1 MYSIIGGDSK
11 TYGPVTADEVHRWIR
26 EGRADERTKVKEE
39 GSTEWRELGTISA
52 FFPALA
58 NVPPKI
64 SGRAGLNTVASEG
77 SVHIGDCLRQ
87 GWQVYRQ
94 DPWRI
99 TGIIVI
105 VFVAQ
110 FLLNSIPI
118 AGALFAFL
126 LNGPILGGVYFFCMQ
141 AIHGQTHGL
150 QDVTSTIRERFLPCF
165 LATTVSSLLAF
176 APLLVALI
184 PAAGLF
190 AASGVVME
198 ELVKHPNLLEPIRVW
213 VACCATGEEAYSIA
227 ILFAEAFKRLGR
239 SRPVKVFAT
248 DDDFP
253 VVPALTPL
261 WSSANWFEREAFD
274 LYGIVFDGHD
284 DLRRILTDYGFIG
297 HPMRKDFPVTG
308 HVEMRYDPE
317 QKRVIYQPVTIEP
330 REITPRIIREDNYGG
345 LH

>member
-64 SGRAGLNTVASEG
+64 SGRAGLNTVATEG

-150 QDVTSTIRERFLPCF
+150 QDVTSTIKERFLPCF

-176 APLLVALI
+176 APILVALI

-198 ELVKHPNLLEPIRVW
+198 ELIKHPNLILGIGLPLLAGAFAMFYLLICWSFAVPIA
-213 VACCATGEEAYSIA
+213 ACTNTDFWEALKLSWRGVRKNFWAYFGLLLALGLINLIG
-227 ILFAEAFKRLGR
+227 ILCL
-239 SRPVKVFAT
+239 
-248 DDDFP
+248 
-253 VVPALTPL
+253 VVGL
-261 WSSANWFEREAFD
+261 F
-274 LYGIVFDGHD
+274 
-284 DLRRILTDYGFIG
+284 
-297 HPMRKDFPVTG
+297 
-308 HVEMRYDPE
+308 
-317 QKRVIYQPVTIEP
+317 VTIP
-330 REITPRIIREDNYGG
+330 FTFLVTMVAYDQIFRTTHSR
-345 LH
+345 

>member
-64 SGRAGLNTVASEG
+64 SGRAGLNTVATEG

-150 QDVTSTIRERFLPCF
+150 QDVTSTIKERFLPCF

-198 ELVKHPNLLEPIRVW
+198 ELIKHPNLILGIGLPLLAGALAMFYLLICWSFAVPIA
-213 VACCATGEEAYSIA
+213 ACTNTDFWEALKLSWRGVRKNFWAYFGLLLALGLINLIG
-227 ILFAEAFKRLGR
+227 ILCL
-239 SRPVKVFAT
+239 
-248 DDDFP
+248 
-253 VVPALTPL
+253 VVGL
-261 WSSANWFEREAFD
+261 F
-274 LYGIVFDGHD
+274 
-284 DLRRILTDYGFIG
+284 
-297 HPMRKDFPVTG
+297 
-308 HVEMRYDPE
+308 
-317 QKRVIYQPVTIEP
+317 VTIPFTFLATMVAYEQIF
-330 REITPRIIREDNYGG
+330 RTTHSR
-345 LH
+345 

>member
-150 QDVTSTIRERFLPCF
+150 QDVTSTIKERFLPCF

-198 ELVKHPNLLEPIRVW
+198 ELVKHPCHNTRDEDAIRRREHHSSRRQ
-213 VACCATGEEAYSIA
+213 CAASSI
-227 ILFAEAFKRLGR
+227 ISVIPKRGHQ
-239 SRPVKVFAT
+239 SSSNHCQ
-248 DDDFP
+248 
-253 VVPALTPL
+253 PAVNDKH
-261 WSSANWFEREAFD
+261 SQ
-274 LYGIVFDGHD
+274 GHQQ
-284 DLRRILTDYGFIG
+284 
-297 HPMRKDFPVTG
+297 V
-308 HVEMRYDPE
+308 
-317 QKRVIYQPVTIEP
+317 
-330 REITPRIIREDNYGG
+330 
-345 LH
+345 

>member
-64 SGRAGLNTVASEG
+64 SGRSGSNTVATEG
-77 SVHIGDCLRQ
+77 SVHIGVCLRK

-141 AIHGQTHGL
+141 VIHGQTHGL
-150 QDVTSTIRERFLPCF
+150 QDVTSTIKERFLPCF

-190 AASGVVME
+190 AASGIVME
-198 ELVKHPNLLEPIRVW
+198 ELVKHPNLILGIGLPLLAGALAMFYLLICWSFAVPIA
-213 VACCATGEEAYSIA
+213 ACTNTDFWEALKLSWRGVRKNFWAYFGLLLALGLINLIG
-227 ILFAEAFKRLGR
+227 ILCL
-239 SRPVKVFAT
+239 
-248 DDDFP
+248 
-253 VVPALTPL
+253 VVGL
-261 WSSANWFEREAFD
+261 F
-274 LYGIVFDGHD
+274 
-284 DLRRILTDYGFIG
+284 
-297 HPMRKDFPVTG
+297 
-308 HVEMRYDPE
+308 
-317 QKRVIYQPVTIEP
+317 VTIPFTFLATMVAYEQIF
-330 REITPRIIREDNYGG
+330 RTTHSR
-345 LH
+345 

>member
-64 SGRAGLNTVASEG
+64 SGRAGLNTVATEG

-150 QDVTSTIRERFLPCF
+150 QDVTSTIKERFLPCF

-190 AASGVVME
+190 AASGIVME
-198 ELVKHPNLLEPIRVW
+198 ELVKHPNLILGIGLPLLAGALAMFYLLICWSFAVPIA
-213 VACCATGEEAYSIA
+213 ACTNTDFWEALKLSWRGVRKNFWAYFGL
-227 ILFAEAFKRLGR
+227 LFALGLINLIGILCL
-239 SRPVKVFAT
+239 
-248 DDDFP
+248 
-253 VVPALTPL
+253 VVGL
-261 WSSANWFEREAFD
+261 F
-274 LYGIVFDGHD
+274 
-284 DLRRILTDYGFIG
+284 
-297 HPMRKDFPVTG
+297 
-308 HVEMRYDPE
+308 
-317 QKRVIYQPVTIEP
+317 VTIPFTFLATMVAYEQIF
-330 REITPRIIREDNYGG
+330 RTTHSR
-345 LH
+345 

>member
-64 SGRAGLNTVASEG
+64 SGRAGLNTVATEG

-126 LNGPILGGVYFFCMQ
+126 LNGPILGGVYFFCIQ

-150 QDVTSTIRERFLPCF
+150 QDVTSTIKERFLPCF

-176 APLLVALI
+176 APILVALI

-198 ELVKHPNLLEPIRVW
+198 ELVKHPNLILGIGLPLLAGALAMFYLLICWSFAVPIA
-213 VACCATGEEAYSIA
+213 ACTNTDFWEALKLSWRGVRKNFWAYFGLLLALGLINLIG
-227 ILFAEAFKRLGR
+227 ILCL
-239 SRPVKVFAT
+239 
-248 DDDFP
+248 
-253 VVPALTPL
+253 VVGL
-261 WSSANWFEREAFD
+261 F
-274 LYGIVFDGHD
+274 
-284 DLRRILTDYGFIG
+284 
-297 HPMRKDFPVTG
+297 
-308 HVEMRYDPE
+308 
-317 QKRVIYQPVTIEP
+317 VTIPFTFLATMVAYEQIF
-330 REITPRIIREDNYGG
+330 RTTHSR
-345 LH
+345 

>member
-64 SGRAGLNTVASEG
+64 SGRAGLNTVATEG

-150 QDVTSTIRERFLPCF
+150 QDVTSTIKERFLPCF

-198 ELVKHPNLLEPIRVW
+198 ELVKHPNLILGIGLPLLAGALAMFYLLICWSFAVPIA
-213 VACCATGEEAYSIA
+213 ACTNTDFWEALKLSWRGVRKNFWAYFGLLLSLGLINLIG
-227 ILFAEAFKRLGR
+227 ILCL
-239 SRPVKVFAT
+239 
-248 DDDFP
+248 
-253 VVPALTPL
+253 VVGL
-261 WSSANWFEREAFD
+261 F
-274 LYGIVFDGHD
+274 
-284 DLRRILTDYGFIG
+284 
-297 HPMRKDFPVTG
+297 
-308 HVEMRYDPE
+308 
-317 QKRVIYQPVTIEP
+317 VTIPFTFLATMVAYEQIF
-330 REITPRIIREDNYGG
+330 RTTHSR
-345 LH
+345 

>member
-39 GSTEWRELGTISA
+39 GSTEWRELGTIST

-64 SGRAGLNTVASEG
+64 SGRAGLNTVATEG

-150 QDVTSTIRERFLPCF
+150 QDVTSTIKERFLPCF

-176 APLLVALI
+176 APILVALI

-198 ELVKHPNLLEPIRVW
+198 ELVKHPNLILGIGLPLLAGALAMFYLLICWSFAVPIA
-213 VACCATGEEAYSIA
+213 ACTNTDFWEALKLSWRGVRKNFWAYFGLLLALGLINLIG
-227 ILFAEAFKRLGR
+227 ILCL
-239 SRPVKVFAT
+239 
-248 DDDFP
+248 
-253 VVPALTPL
+253 VVGL
-261 WSSANWFEREAFD
+261 F
-274 LYGIVFDGHD
+274 
-284 DLRRILTDYGFIG
+284 
-297 HPMRKDFPVTG
+297 
-308 HVEMRYDPE
+308 
-317 QKRVIYQPVTIEP
+317 VTIPFTFLATMVAYEQIF
-330 REITPRIIREDNYGG
+330 RTTHSR
-345 LH
+345 

>member
-1 MYSIIGGDSK
+1 
-11 TYGPVTADEVHRWIR
+11 
-26 EGRADERTKVKEE
+26 
-39 GSTEWRELGTISA
+39 LGTISA

-64 SGRAGLNTVASEG
+64 SGRAGLNTVATEG

-150 QDVTSTIRERFLPCF
+150 QDVTSTIKERFLPCF

-176 APLLVALI
+176 APILVALI

-198 ELVKHPNLLEPIRVW
+198 ELIKHPNLILGIGLPLLAGALAMFYLLICWSFAVPIA
-213 VACCATGEEAYSIA
+213 ACTNTDFWEALKLSWRGVRKNFWAYFGLLLSLGLINLIG
-227 ILFAEAFKRLGR
+227 ILCL
-239 SRPVKVFAT
+239 
-248 DDDFP
+248 
-253 VVPALTPL
+253 VVGL
-261 WSSANWFEREAFD
+261 F
-274 LYGIVFDGHD
+274 
-284 DLRRILTDYGFIG
+284 
-297 HPMRKDFPVTG
+297 
-308 HVEMRYDPE
+308 
-317 QKRVIYQPVTIEP
+317 VTIPFTFLATMVAYEQIF
-330 REITPRIIREDNYGG
+330 RTTHSR
-345 LH
+345 

>member
-198 ELVKHPNLLEPIRVW
+198 ELVKHPNLILGIGLPLLAGALAMFYLLICWSFAVPIA
-213 VACCATGEEAYSIA
+213 ACTNTDFWEALKLSWRGVRKNLWAYFGLLLALGLINLIG
-227 ILFAEAFKRLGR
+227 ILCL
-239 SRPVKVFAT
+239 
-248 DDDFP
+248 
-253 VVPALTPL
+253 VVGL
-261 WSSANWFEREAFD
+261 F
-274 LYGIVFDGHD
+274 
-284 DLRRILTDYGFIG
+284 
-297 HPMRKDFPVTG
+297 
-308 HVEMRYDPE
+308 
-317 QKRVIYQPVTIEP
+317 VTIPFTFLATMVAYEQIF
-330 REITPRIIREDNYGG
+330 RTTHSR
-345 LH
+345 

>member
-64 SGRAGLNTVASEG
+64 SGRAGLNTVATEG

-150 QDVTSTIRERFLPCF
+150 QDVTSTIKERFLPCF

-176 APLLVALI
+176 APILVALI

-198 ELVKHPNLLEPIRVW
+198 ELVKHPNLILGIGLPLLAGAIAMFYLLICWSFAVPIA
-213 VACCATGEEAYSIA
+213 ACTNTDFWEALKLSWRGVRKNFWAYFGLLLALGLINLIG
-227 ILFAEAFKRLGR
+227 ILCL
-239 SRPVKVFAT
+239 
-248 DDDFP
+248 
-253 VVPALTPL
+253 VVGL
-261 WSSANWFEREAFD
+261 F
-274 LYGIVFDGHD
+274 
-284 DLRRILTDYGFIG
+284 
-297 HPMRKDFPVTG
+297 
-308 HVEMRYDPE
+308 
-317 QKRVIYQPVTIEP
+317 VTIPFTFLATMVAYEQIF
-330 REITPRIIREDNYGG
+330 RTTHSR
-345 LH
+345 

>member
-39 GSTEWRELGTISA
+39 GSTEWRELGTIST

-64 SGRAGLNTVASEG
+64 SGRAGLNTVAAEG

-150 QDVTSTIRERFLPCF
+150 QDVTSTIKERFLPCF

-198 ELVKHPNLLEPIRVW
+198 ELIKHPNLILGIGLPLLAGALAMFYLLICWSFAVPIA
-213 VACCATGEEAYSIA
+213 ACTNTDFWEALKLSWCGVRKNFWAYFGL
-227 ILFAEAFKRLGR
+227 LFALGLINLIGILCL
-239 SRPVKVFAT
+239 
-248 DDDFP
+248 
-253 VVPALTPL
+253 VVGL
-261 WSSANWFEREAFD
+261 F
-274 LYGIVFDGHD
+274 
-284 DLRRILTDYGFIG
+284 
-297 HPMRKDFPVTG
+297 
-308 HVEMRYDPE
+308 
-317 QKRVIYQPVTIEP
+317 VTIPFTFLATMVAYEQIF
-330 REITPRIIREDNYGG
+330 RTTHSR
-345 LH
+345 

>member
-64 SGRAGLNTVASEG
+64 SGRSGSNTVATEG

-150 QDVTSTIRERFLPCF
+150 QDVTSTIKERFLPCF

-198 ELVKHPNLLEPIRVW
+198 ELVKHPNLILGIGLPLLAGALAMFYLLICWSFAVPIA
-213 VACCATGEEAYSIA
+213 ACTNTDFWEALKLSWRGVRKNFWAYFGLLLALGLINLIG
-227 ILFAEAFKRLGR
+227 ILCL
-239 SRPVKVFAT
+239 
-248 DDDFP
+248 
-253 VVPALTPL
+253 VVGL
-261 WSSANWFEREAFD
+261 F
-274 LYGIVFDGHD
+274 
-284 DLRRILTDYGFIG
+284 
-297 HPMRKDFPVTG
+297 
-308 HVEMRYDPE
+308 
-317 QKRVIYQPVTIEP
+317 VTIPFTFLATMVAYEQIF
-330 REITPRIIREDNYGG
+330 RTTHSR
-345 LH
+345 

>member
-11 TYGPVTADEVHRWIR
+11 TYGPVAADEVHRWIR

-64 SGRAGLNTVASEG
+64 SGRAGLNTVATEG
-77 SVHIGDCLRQ
+77 SVHIGDCLRR

-150 QDVTSTIRERFLPCF
+150 QDVTSTIKERFLPCF

-198 ELVKHPNLLEPIRVW
+198 ELVKHPNLILGIGLPLLAGALAMFYLLICWSFAVPIA
-213 VACCATGEEAYSIA
+213 ACTNTDFWESLKLSWRGVRKNFWAYFGLLLALGLINLIG
-227 ILFAEAFKRLGR
+227 ILCL
-239 SRPVKVFAT
+239 
-248 DDDFP
+248 
-253 VVPALTPL
+253 VVGL
-261 WSSANWFEREAFD
+261 F
-274 LYGIVFDGHD
+274 
-284 DLRRILTDYGFIG
+284 
-297 HPMRKDFPVTG
+297 
-308 HVEMRYDPE
+308 
-317 QKRVIYQPVTIEP
+317 VTIPFTFLATMVAYEQIF
-330 REITPRIIREDNYGG
+330 RTTHSR
-345 LH
+345 

>member
-64 SGRAGLNTVASEG
+64 SGRAGLNTVATEG

-150 QDVTSTIRERFLPCF
+150 QDVTSTIKERFLPCF

-198 ELVKHPNLLEPIRVW
+198 ELVKHPNLILGIGLPLLAGALAMFYLLICWSFAVPIA
-213 VACCATGEEAYSIA
+213 ACTNTDFWEALKLSWRGVRKNFWAYFGLLLALGLINLIG
-227 ILFAEAFKRLGR
+227 ILCL
-239 SRPVKVFAT
+239 
-248 DDDFP
+248 
-253 VVPALTPL
+253 VVGL
-261 WSSANWFEREAFD
+261 F
-274 LYGIVFDGHD
+274 
-284 DLRRILTDYGFIG
+284 
-297 HPMRKDFPVTG
+297 
-308 HVEMRYDPE
+308 
-317 QKRVIYQPVTIEP
+317 VTIPFTFLVTMVAYEQIF
-330 REITPRIIREDNYGG
+330 RTTHSR
-345 LH
+345 

>member
-64 SGRAGLNTVASEG
+64 SGRAGLNTVATEG

-150 QDVTSTIRERFLPCF
+150 QDVTSTIKERFLPCF

-198 ELVKHPNLLEPIRVW
+198 ELVKHPNLILGIGLPLLAGALAMFYLLICWSFAVPIA
-213 VACCATGEEAYSIA
+213 ACTNTDFWEALKLSWCGVRKNFWAYFGL
-227 ILFAEAFKRLGR
+227 LFALGLINLIGILCL
-239 SRPVKVFAT
+239 
-248 DDDFP
+248 
-253 VVPALTPL
+253 VVGL
-261 WSSANWFEREAFD
+261 F
-274 LYGIVFDGHD
+274 
-284 DLRRILTDYGFIG
+284 
-297 HPMRKDFPVTG
+297 
-308 HVEMRYDPE
+308 
-317 QKRVIYQPVTIEP
+317 VTIPFTFLATMVAYEQIF
-330 REITPRIIREDNYGG
+330 RTTHSR
-345 LH
+345 

>member
-64 SGRAGLNTVASEG
+64 SGRSGSNTVATEG

-150 QDVTSTIRERFLPCF
+150 QDVTSTIKERFLPCF

-198 ELVKHPNLLEPIRVW
+198 ELVKHPNLILGIGLPLLAGAIAMFYLLICWSFAVPIA
-213 VACCATGEEAYSIA
+213 ACTNTDFWEALKLSWRGVRKNFWAYFGLLLALGLINLIG
-227 ILFAEAFKRLGR
+227 ILCL
-239 SRPVKVFAT
+239 
-248 DDDFP
+248 
-253 VVPALTPL
+253 VVGL
-261 WSSANWFEREAFD
+261 F
-274 LYGIVFDGHD
+274 
-284 DLRRILTDYGFIG
+284 
-297 HPMRKDFPVTG
+297 
-308 HVEMRYDPE
+308 
-317 QKRVIYQPVTIEP
+317 VTIPFTFLATMVAYEQIF
-330 REITPRIIREDNYGG
+330 RTTHSR
-345 LH
+345 

>member
-39 GSTEWRELGTISA
+39 GSTEWRELGTIST

-64 SGRAGLNTVASEG
+64 SGRAGLNTVATEG

-150 QDVTSTIRERFLPCF
+150 QDVTSTIKERFLPCF

-198 ELVKHPNLLEPIRVW
+198 ELVKHPNLILGIGLPLLAGALAMFYLLICWSFAVPIAACTNTDFWEALKLSWRGVRKNFW
-213 VACCATGEEAYSIA
+213 AYFGLLLALGLINLIGILCLVVGLFVTIPFTFLATMVAYDQI
-227 ILFAEAFKRLGR
+227 FR
-239 SRPVKVFAT
+239 AT
-248 DDDFP
+248 D
-253 VVPALTPL
+253 
-261 WSSANWFEREAFD
+261 SR
-274 LYGIVFDGHD
+274 
-284 DLRRILTDYGFIG
+284 
-297 HPMRKDFPVTG
+297 
-308 HVEMRYDPE
+308 
-317 QKRVIYQPVTIEP
+317 
-330 REITPRIIREDNYGG
+330 
-345 LH
+345 

>member
-64 SGRAGLNTVASEG
+64 SGRAGLNTVATEG

-150 QDVTSTIRERFLPCF
+150 QDVTSTIKERFLPCF

-198 ELVKHPNLLEPIRVW
+198 ELVKHPNLILGIGLPLLAGAFAMFYLLICWSFAVPIA
-213 VACCATGEEAYSIA
+213 ACTNTDFWEALKLSWRGVRKNFWAYFGLLLALGLINLIG
-227 ILFAEAFKRLGR
+227 ILCL
-239 SRPVKVFAT
+239 
-248 DDDFP
+248 
-253 VVPALTPL
+253 VVGL
-261 WSSANWFEREAFD
+261 F
-274 LYGIVFDGHD
+274 
-284 DLRRILTDYGFIG
+284 
-297 HPMRKDFPVTG
+297 
-308 HVEMRYDPE
+308 
-317 QKRVIYQPVTIEP
+317 VTIPFTFLATMVAYEQIF
-330 REITPRIIREDNYGG
+330 RTTHSR
-345 LH
+345 